1 MPDGRGMVEAIKF
14 LIKKQVNTY
23 TFNDLQV
30 TINSPE
36 ELNNAKLNY
45 KNILPS
51 MKNLKNKKIL
61 VTGGAGFIGSHL
73 VKRLLKLGQ
82 KFLSL

>member
-14 LIKKQVNTY
+14 LIKKKQVNTY

-51 MKNLKNKKIL
+51 MKNLKIK
-61 VTGGAGFIGSHL
+61 SW
-73 VKRLLKLGQ
+73 
-82 KFLSL
+82 

>member
-14 LIKKQVNTY
+14 LIKKKQVNTY

-45 KNILPS
+45 KKYFTLNE
-51 MKNLKNKKIL
+51 KLKK
-61 VTGGAGFIGSHL
+61 
-73 VKRLLKLGQ
+73 
-82 KFLSL
+82 

>member
-36 ELNNAKLNY
+36 ELKMQN
-45 KNILPS
+45 
-51 MKNLKNKKIL
+51 
-61 VTGGAGFIGSHL
+61 
-73 VKRLLKLGQ
+73 
-82 KFLSL
+82 